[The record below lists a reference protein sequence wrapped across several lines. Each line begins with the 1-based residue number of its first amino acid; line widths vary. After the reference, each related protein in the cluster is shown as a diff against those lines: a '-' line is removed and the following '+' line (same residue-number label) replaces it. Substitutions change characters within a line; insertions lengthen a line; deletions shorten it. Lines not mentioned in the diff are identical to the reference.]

1 LGRFEYIAHR
11 YLPRFT
17 TVSGVLV
24 ASGRESESDTSL
36 GYASDRRRH
45 FLRRQPQAD
54 ANVVYDGSGNL
65 IEFREIAQVLKT
77 FEQQNR
83 CEEVL
88 VAADE

>member
-1 LGRFEYIAHR
+1 
-11 YLPRFT
+11 
-17 TVSGVLV
+17 
-24 ASGRESESDTSL
+24 
-36 GYASDRRRH
+36 
-45 FLRRQPQAD
+45 
-54 ANVVYDGSGNL
+54 VVYDGSGNL